1 MSRAFRWLVKWARTV
16 HLYLT
21 LFALGLL
28 LFFAATGFMLNH
40 ESWFSDPEPRT
51 STRTGTIPAALLA
64 GPDKL
69 GVVELLRKDYGAVGP
84 MSSFEVDEDQL
95 RVVFKRP
102 GTQVAAVI
110 RRDDGAAEVTMT
122 TFGVTGLMLDLH
134 RGKDV
139 SGPWHFVIDFVA
151 VIYLILAAT
160 GLTMWWSLKGRGR
173 YGAVVILVGVL
184 LSVAVVLVFEL
195 SNLWK

>member
-1 MSRAFRWLVKWARTV
+1 MSLLFRRVVKWARTI

-40 ESWFSDPEPRT
+40 EDWFSPAEPYT
-51 STRTGTIPAALLA
+51 TEKKGIIPAHLLA
-64 GPDKL
+64 DPDKL

-84 MSSFEVDEDQL
+84 MSAFEVEEDQL

-102 GTQVAAVI
+102 GTQVEAVI
-110 RRDDGAAEVTMT
+110 RRGDGTAEVTVKT
-122 TFGVTGLMLDLH
+122 WGITGLMLDLH

-139 SGPWHFVIDFVA
+139 SLPWHLIIDFVA
-151 VIYLILAAT
+151 VVYLVLAAT
-160 GLTMWWSLKGRGR
+160 GLTMWWSLKGRGK
-173 YGAVVILVGVL
+173 YGAIVIAVGVL
-184 LSVAVVLVFEL
+184 LSVAVVVVFEVSL
-195 SNLWK
+195 R